1 MNKNQQHKV
10 SAFTIF
16 EVTVVLAIMSVLIT
30 IVSASMNRFNEQ
42 LKIST
47 DVHEELNQWRSVRS
61 VIWSDFYR
69 ADSIQLQSGE
79 LAIYTAQNQVSYKVQ
94 DEHLYRSNT
103 LEWVDLGIE
112 AESIYEEEKSNAR
125 VFHILFPWKG
135 ESMDLSYHYQPGID
149 LKMNDYFDKL
159 N

>member
-1 MNKNQQHKV
+1 MNKNKQNKV

-47 DVHEELNQWRSVRS
+47 LVHEELNHWRSIRS
-61 VIWSDFYR
+61 VIWNDFYY
-69 ADSIQLQSGE
+69 ADSIQLQTGE
-79 LAIYTAQNQVSYKVQ
+79 LAIYTAKSEVKYKVQ
-94 DEHLYRSNT
+94 DEHLYRLNT
-103 LEWVDLGIE
+103 LEWIDLDVE
-112 AESIYEEEKSNAR
+112 AETIFEEEKSNAS

-159 N
+159 